1 MKKKILFIIWS
12 YTYGGGA
19 EALLTVIVNHLNP
32 EKYDISIIEYEHAE
46 TKIEKVN
53 DNIHILPYIQ
63 AVQTEEKYSKTYQLY
78 HSPEV
83 LIRTY
88 IKKEFDLYVSFNYL
102 IPTFLLPK
110 GTKNIS
116 WIHGD
121 VYNLADQNLLRE
133 RIRQNNAFGNVEKIV
148 AISDFT
154 EQSLE
159 ELFPEHKDKLV
170 KIYNGIDID
179 KVKKES
185 MEQTN
190 IRIHKPAIVFIGRL
204 EENKNPVR
212 LIHILRLVHDKGL
225 NIHLYYLGEGKLK
238 ESIYEEAFKNNLL
251 EYVHCLGYHQNPFPI
266 IKQCDI
272 TCLLSKQEGFSM
284 SLLESIALGVPFVAT
299 KVGGATEL
307 SNKERCGR
315 IIESDEDAQKAIL
328 SLLKIE
334 KSSVRRECEK
344 SIQRFN
350 IKRYIAQIEDL
361 FDSVIN

>member
-1 MKKKILFIIWS
+1 M
-12 YTYGGGA
+12 
-19 EALLTVIVNHLNP
+19 
-32 EKYDISIIEYEHAE
+32 
-46 TKIEKVN
+46 
-53 DNIHILPYIQ
+53 
-63 AVQTEEKYSKTYQLY
+63 
-78 HSPEV
+78 
-83 LIRTY
+83 
-88 IKKEFDLYVSFNYL
+88 

-121 VYNLADQNLLRE
+121 VYNLADQNFLRE

-154 EQSLE
+154 ELSLE

-190 IRIHKPAIVFIGRL
+190 IQINKPAIVFIGRL

-238 ESIYEEAFKNNLL
+238 E
-251 EYVHCLGYHQNPFPI
+251 
-266 IKQCDI
+266 
-272 TCLLSKQEGFSM
+272 
-284 SLLESIALGVPFVAT
+284 
-299 KVGGATEL
+299 
-307 SNKERCGR
+307 
-315 IIESDEDAQKAIL
+315 
-328 SLLKIE
+328 
-334 KSSVRRECEK
+334 
-344 SIQRFN
+344 
-350 IKRYIAQIEDL
+350 
-361 FDSVIN
+361 